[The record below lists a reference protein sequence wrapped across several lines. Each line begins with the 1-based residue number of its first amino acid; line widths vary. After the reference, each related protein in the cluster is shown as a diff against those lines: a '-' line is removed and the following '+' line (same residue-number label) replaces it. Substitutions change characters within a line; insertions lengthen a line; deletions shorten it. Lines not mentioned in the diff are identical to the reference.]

1 MEAQRST
8 RVIQALGQ
16 AINEL
21 KRARQEIGDI
31 KPDDDFIWTELSYM
45 LVNTFRNLEGF
56 LKARLEGQQTKMF
69 E

>member
-1 MEAQRST
+1 MDAKRST
-8 RVIQALGQ
+8 GVIQALAQ

-45 LVNTFRNLEGF
+45 LVNTYKNLEGF
-56 LKARLEGQQTKMF
+56 LKAKLEGQQTKKF
-69 E
+69 D